1 MDPHIQKSI
10 KTAINGSPRNAY
22 VVELHAQI
30 LKYATRLQDVN
41 AQEFCAALEIPKSY
55 GTEFSKMI
63 KLAQRLKA
71 AGLDTA
77 RI

>member
-1 MDPHIQKSI
+1 MDSNIKRSI
-10 KTAINGSPRNAY
+10 KAAINGSPRNGY

-30 LKYATRLQDVN
+30 LKYADRLQN
-41 AQEFCAALEIPKSY
+41 MNGKEFCVALEIPTSY

-63 KLAQRLKA
+63 KLAQRLENS
-71 AGLDTA
+71 GLDTA